1 MESAFERRK
10 RLFRECS
17 GTKDAGSCVF
27 RRLKSSAKKGNKK
40 AQADLNALFPS
51 KVSGNFIHERVN
63 DWKELKTKGYT
74 RVVSRK
80 TASGHVLRLACKGSP
95 RSTVRGQCRLISVL
109 HPVGS
114 ARARATR
121 PKGAGGRSPTFQC
134 NPKSG
139 RCRRIH

>member
-10 RLFRECS
+10 RLFRECA

-27 RRLKSSAKKGNKK
+27 RRLKSSAKKGNRK
-40 AQADLNALFPS
+40 AQADLNALFPA

-95 RSTVRGQCRLISVL
+95 RVGQSPPRGQCKLVSVL

-114 ARARATR
+114 ARARAT
-121 PKGAGGRSPTFQC
+121 FQC

-139 RCRRIH
+139 RCRRLH